1 MKKELSYFETIKMI
15 EEIKRIFESQIEVR
29 LGLTKVGSPLFVKKS
44 SGLQDDL
51 TGSEEAVS
59 FIKGEEKFEIVHSL
73 AKWKR
78 EALGKYE
85 FPLHTGLYTDMKA
98 IRKDEEVDA
107 THSLYVEQWDWEKVI
122 SSEDRTVEYLKDTV
136 RTIYKAIRQTS
147 IIMKQ
152 RYSFLTLD
160 LPKTITFITSQELED
175 LYPEE
180 TPKTREELITKE
192 KKAVFI
198 IGIGDK
204 LKSGIKHD
212 LRSPDYDD
220 WSLDGDLMIWD
231 KELGKALELSSMGI
245 RVDEKALVSQLEKS
259 DSIDKLLLPYH
270 QKILKKELPYT
281 IGGGIGQ
288 SRLCMLIL
296 EKTHIAEVQQSSWEA
311 KTEEEF
317 KKTKVLKKEFKM
329 L

>member
-1 MKKELSYFETIKMI
+1 MKKELSYLETIKMI
-15 EEIKRIFESQIEVR
+15 DEIKKTFESQIEKR
-29 LGLTKVGSPLFVKKS
+29 LGLIKVGSPLFVKKS

-51 TGSEEAVS
+51 SGKEEAVG
-59 FIKGEEKFEIVHSL
+59 FTKDDEKFEIVHSL

-78 EALGKYE
+78 EALGRYD
-85 FPLHTGLYTDMKA
+85 FPVHTGLYTDMKA

-122 SSEDRTVEYLKDTV
+122 DKSDRTIDYLMETV
-136 RTIYKAIRQTS
+136 KAIYKSIRQTS

-152 RYSFLTLD
+152 KYHFLSLD
-160 LPKTITFITSQELED
+160 LPKTIYFITSQELED
-175 LYPEE
+175 KYPDK
-180 TPKTREELITKE
+180 TPKEREQLITKD

-204 LKSGIKHD
+204 LKSGISHD

-231 KELGKALELSSMGI
+231 KAVEFSSMGI
-245 RVDEKALVSQLEKS
+245 RVDENSLISQLKKS
-259 DSIDKLLLPYH
+259 DSKDKISLPYH
-270 QKILKKELPYT
+270 QKIVKKELPYT

-288 SRLCMLIL
+288 SRICMLIL
-296 EKTHIAEVQQSSWEA
+296 EKSHIVEVQQSSWQDKIE
-311 KTEEEF
+311 
-317 KKTKVLKKEFKM
+317 KELEGYKF